1 MAILPFSGGESGKW
15 SSLSNTVFHCLRL
28 GRNNMHVEGPGPFCC
43 LRGTHGN
50 RPGQL
55 AFFVC
60 KSPSF
65 LLLLLILML
74 LLWFFILL
82 LFAVNAPYP
91 ALDLC
96 L

>member
-15 SSLSNTVFHCLRL
+15 SSLSNTVFRCLRL
-28 GRNNMHVEGPGPFCC
+28 GRYNMHVEGPGPFCC

-50 RPGQL
+50 RPAQL

-65 LLLLLILML
+65 LLLLLKLML

-82 LFAVNAPYP
+82 LFAINAPYLT
-91 ALDLC
+91 LDLC